1 MGTGESLVHSEF
13 VRLLVGVEFKHDS
26 EFVTVVEVEFK
37 HDSEYVTAPPHQ
49 MVVHPVQEKTVRLV
63 LVTWEYN
70 AQCQWM
76 GTGEHG
82 NPLVVVQLHVVVVFK
97 DTLVLVTALP
107 LRMVEDIVLEK
118 PPRPGVVKQWPAQCQ
133 WMGTGEHGSPLVVV
147 QHHVVVVFNDTLV
160 LVTALPLRRVE
171 DIVLGKPPRP
181 GVVESEPAQSTVTGG
196 PSDHMALALLN
207 VDLVRR

>member
-13 VRLLVGVEFKHDS
+13 VRLLVGVEFKR
-26 EFVTVVEVEFK
+26 
-37 HDSEYVTAPPHQ
+37 DSEYVTAPPHQ
-49 MVVHPVQEKTVRLV
+49 MVVHPVQEKTVTLV

-107 LRMVEDIVLEK
+107 LR
-118 PPRPGVVKQWPAQCQ
+118 
-133 WMGTGEHGSPLVVV
+133 
-147 QHHVVVVFNDTLV
+147 
-160 LVTALPLRRVE
+160 RVE

-181 GVVESEPAQSTVTGG
+181 GVVEEWPAQSTATGV
-196 PSDHMALALLN
+196 PSDHMVLVLLN